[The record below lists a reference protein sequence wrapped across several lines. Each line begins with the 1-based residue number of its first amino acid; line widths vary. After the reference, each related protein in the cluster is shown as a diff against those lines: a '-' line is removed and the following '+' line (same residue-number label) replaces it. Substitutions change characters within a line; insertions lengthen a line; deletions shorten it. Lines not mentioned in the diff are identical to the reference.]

1 MDLKRLDKVFSSYIR
16 LRDSD
21 DNGIVRCFCCGKVD
35 HYKTMDCSHFVNR
48 KHLSLRFNEINC
60 QTTCRAC
67 NRFDE
72 GNLPAFA
79 INLQNKFGN
88 DIIQKL
94 LISKNNYTKLSQ
106 FDIDTLEKYY
116 KMKIKELLLN
126 KGLKP

>member
-1 MDLKRLDKVFSSYIR
+1 MKLTRLDTIFSTYIR

-21 DNGIVRCFCCGKVD
+21 ENGICRCFCCGKIG

-79 INLQNKFGN
+79 VNLQKKHGF
-88 DIIQKL
+88 DIIEKL
-94 LISKNNYTKLSQ
+94 LSSKNQSTRFTQ
-106 FDIDTLEKYY
+106 FEIDTLTEFY
-116 KMKIKELLLN
+116 KQKVN
-126 KGLKP
+126 NLKK